1 MIEEP
6 DLLRFVEGECSP
18 AQAAAIQAWIAA
30 DPARGRLLDEL
41 RAVWRLTGDLT
52 RPWDVGAARGR
63 LLRARCAAPPPGTR
77 RLQLHSRATARP
89 LPPPPPAPQPG
100 RWGRATVWPAGIAA
114 AAVLVVAGAALWSH
128 RSPPA
133 PPHEYAT
140 APGRRAALTL
150 PDGSRVLLSVGTRLL
165 VPRDYGVVVRA
176 VELEGEAYF
185 VVRHDP
191 ARPFLVRTTHGTT
204 EDLGTEFDVRAYRE
218 EQSLQV
224 VVATGRVALRSSAA
238 ADSVLLLWPRER
250 GVIDSGGSVT
260 ITGRVSLKHYLAWT
274 RGTLRFDDAPLSSVL
289 AQLERWYD
297 LDIRIADPS
306 LQQERLT
313 ISFTTES
320 ADEAVTALANV
331 LGVRSTR
338 ADRVV
343 RLVHVHSRQ

>member
-1 MIEEP
+1 MIEES
-6 DLLRFVEGECSP
+6 DLLRLVEGDCSP
-18 AQAAAIQAWIAA
+18 TEAAAIQAWIAA
-30 DPARGRLLDEL
+30 DPARGELLDEL
-41 RAVWRLTGDLT
+41 RAVWRLTGDLA

-63 LLRARCAAPPPGTR
+63 LLRARHAAPPPGAPTL
-77 RLQLHSRATARP
+77 LQLHSRATA
-89 LPPPPPAPQPG
+89 PPPPPPQPR
-100 RWGRATVWPAGIAA
+100 RWGTATVWPARIAA

-128 RSPPA
+128 RSPSA
-133 PPHEYAT
+133 PPREYAT
-140 APGRRAALTL
+140 APGHRAALTL

-204 EDLGTEFDVRAYRE
+204 EDLGTEFDVPAYRE

-289 AQLERWYD
+289 GQLERWYD
-297 LDIRIADPS
+297 LDIQLADPS
-306 LQQERLT
+306 LAAERLT

-320 ADEAVTALANV
+320 ADEAVTALAKV
-331 LGVRSTR
+331 LGVRFTR
-338 ADRVV
+338 ADRAV
-343 RLVHVHSRQ
+343 RLVPVHSRQ